1 MSKNHRGS
9 GIRSLPKHGRGTCAI
24 CGKTDIKVLY
34 EKEIN
39 GQNVNICKFCNA
51 HLRNEARNAPAPAPA
66 AEEAPAEA
74 PAEETAA
81 TETAAE
87 PAPAAEE
94 APAEAPAPEAEAP
107 AAE

>member
-9 GIRSLPKHGRGTCAI
+9 GIRSLPNHGRGTCAI

-51 HLRNEARNAPAPAPA
+51 HLKNEARNNPAPAPA
-66 AEEAPAEA
+66 AEAPAEEAAAEAPAEA
-74 PAEETAA
+74 PAEEAPA
-81 TETAAE
+81 ET
-87 PAPAAEE
+87 PAAE
-94 APAEAPAPEAEAP
+94 
-107 AAE
+107 

>member
-9 GIRSLPKHGRGTCAI
+9 GIRSLPNHGRGTCAI

-51 HLRNEARNAPAPAPA
+51 HLKNEARNAPAPAPA
-66 AEEAPAEA
+66 AEEAPAEEAAETTAEAPAEPVAEAPADA
-74 PAEETAA
+74 PAEEANA
-81 TETAAE
+81 
-87 PAPAAEE
+87 
-94 APAEAPAPEAEAP
+94 
-107 AAE
+107 

>member
-51 HLRNEARNAPAPAPA
+51 HLKNEARNAPAPAPA
-66 AEEAPAEA
+66 AEEAPAAEAEA
-74 PAEETAA
+74 PAEE
-81 TETAAE
+81 
-87 PAPAAEE
+87 APATE
-94 APAEAPAPEAEAP
+94 APAEEAPAPEAP

>member
-51 HLRNEARNAPAPAPA
+51 HLKNEARNAPAPA
-66 AEEAPAEA
+66 AEA

-81 TETAAE
+81 E
-87 PAPAAEE
+87 APAEE
-94 APAEAPAPEAEAP
+94 APAAE
-107 AAE
+107 

>member
-51 HLRNEARNAPAPAPA
+51 HLKNEARNDPAPAPA
-66 AEEAPAEA
+66 AEEAAPAEA
-74 PAEETAA
+74 PAEE
-81 TETAAE
+81 
-87 PAPAAEE
+87 P
-94 APAEAPAPEAEAP
+94 APAPEAEAP

>member
-9 GIRSLPKHGRGTCAI
+9 GIRSLPAHGRGTCAI
-24 CGKTDIKVLY
+24 CGKEDIKVLW

-39 GQNVNICKFCNA
+39 GQTVKVCKFCNA
-51 HLRNEARNAPAPAPA
+51 KLKNEARVEARKAKPA

-74 PAEETAA
+74 AA
-81 TETAAE
+81 TE
-87 PAPAAEE
+87 APAEE
-94 APAEAPAPEAEAP
+94 APATEA

>member
-51 HLRNEARNAPAPAPA
+51 KLKNEARVEARKAKPAVEEAP
-66 AEEAPAEA
+66 AEEAAAEA
-74 PAEETAA
+74 PAEE
-81 TETAAE
+81 
-87 PAPAAEE
+87 APAT
-94 APAEAPAPEAEAP
+94 EAP

>member
-51 HLRNEARNAPAPAPA
+51 HLKNEARNAPAPAPA
-66 AEEAPAEA
+66 AEEAPAAEA
-74 PAEETAA
+74 PAEEAPAQEAPA
-81 TETAAE
+81 TEEA
-87 PAPAAEE
+87 PAAAEE
-94 APAEAPAPEAEAP
+94 APAETP

>member
-51 HLRNEARNAPAPAPA
+51 HLKNEARNAPAPAPA
-66 AEEAPAEA
+66 AEEAAPSEA
-74 PAEETAA
+74 PAEE
-81 TETAAE
+81 
-87 PAPAAEE
+87 P
-94 APAEAPAPEAEAP
+94 APAPEAEAP

>member
-51 HLRNEARNAPAPAPA
+51 HLKNEARNAPAPAPA
-66 AEEAPAEA
+66 AEEAPAAEA
-74 PAEETAA
+74 PAEEAAPAAEAGSAAAESTA
-81 TETAAE
+81 TEETAAE
-87 PAPAAEE
+87 P
-94 APAEAPAPEAEAP
+94 EAP

>member
-9 GIRSLPKHGRGTCAI
+9 GIRSLPNHGRGTCAI

-51 HLRNEARNAPAPAPA
+51 HLKNEARNAPAPAPA
-66 AEEAPAEA
+66 AEA
-74 PAEETAA
+74 PAEEA
-81 TETAAE
+81 AAE
-87 PAPAAEE
+87 TPAEEAPAAEAPAEE
-94 APAEAPAPEAEAP
+94 APAEAPAETP

>member
-51 HLRNEARNAPAPAPA
+51 HLKNEARNAPAPAPA
-66 AEEAPAEA
+66 AEEAAPAEA
-74 PAEETAA
+74 PAEE
-81 TETAAE
+81 
-87 PAPAAEE
+87 P
-94 APAEAPAPEAEAP
+94 APAPEAEAP

>member
-9 GIRSLPKHGRGTCAI
+9 GIRSLPNHGRGTCAI

-51 HLRNEARNAPAPAPA
+51 HLKNEARNAPAPA

-74 PAEETAA
+74 PAEA
-81 TETAAE
+81 
-87 PAPAAEE
+87 
-94 APAEAPAPEAEAP
+94 APEA